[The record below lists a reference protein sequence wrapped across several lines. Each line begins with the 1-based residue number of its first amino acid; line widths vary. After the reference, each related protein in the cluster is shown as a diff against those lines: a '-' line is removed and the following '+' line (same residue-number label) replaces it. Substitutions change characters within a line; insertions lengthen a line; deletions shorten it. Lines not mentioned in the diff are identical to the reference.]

1 MSHSI
6 QFVTLPNT
14 ITPNEIL
21 QRVQYEVAHSGDRY
35 GTERITFP
43 TDKVFEDSEAAREYI
58 RSLDNS
64 WYQGY
69 AVRFQAYKP
78 KEPSSKMQ
86 ELRKK
91 RDEEVAKRRAYL
103 DAHSIRNQKAA
114 LIGCP
119 KCGSKLSREYLLT
132 NNCPLCRTSLLSATV
147 QKRLEAFDTK
157 IEKLHQQM
165 AAAGKANREKAS
177 IMWLVK
183 YEYHC

>member
-1 MSHSI
+1 M
-6 QFVTLPNT
+6 
-14 ITPNEIL
+14 
-21 QRVQYEVAHSGDRY
+21 QYEVAHTRDGSG
-35 GTERITFP
+35 TSTVEFHTH
-43 TDKVFEDSEAAREYI
+43 KVFEDENAAREYI

-69 AVRFQAYKP
+69 AVRFQTYKP

-91 RDEEVAKRRAYL
+91 CDQEVAKRRAYL

-132 NNCPLCRTSLLSATV
+132 NNCPLCRANLLSATV
-147 QKRLEAFDTK
+147 QKRLEAFDAK

-165 AAAGKANREKAS
+165 AAAEKANREKAS